1 MTRRTRGSP
10 YAPQD
15 AADTEAM
22 LAAVGADSEED
33 LFDIPESVRFDGE
46 FGIEARSERTVR
58 RQTERTLGRN
68 DDLTEFMGRG
78 HYDHYVPALV
88 DDLASRQEFLTSY
101 TQYQPEVAQGFLQAL
116 FEYQSMLVELTGL
129 DVANCSMYD
138 AASALGE
145 AATLSQ
151 RVRSVS
157 GDRVLVPDQLREGK
171 RAVLEQY
178 ADGPDLSVETYPT
191 EDGNVDV
198 DGLADAL
205 DDEAAMV
212 YAENPTVSGAIE
224 ESLGAVG
231 DLADGHDALFVLGSD
246 PVALAL
252 LERPADVGAD
262 VVVGEASSLGIGT
275 AYGMGM
281 GIFATREEY
290 LRQVPGR
297 LVGVSEERVPR
308 SGTDGSSGER
318 GDPRDAT
325 GRRAFTLT
333 LQTREQHIRKERAT
347 SNICTNQALLALR
360 AAIHAATLGPDGLVD
375 LAEDCVRLAEDLAA
389 RLDDVSGIAA
399 PVHDRYHFREFQ
411 ARTDQPASAVAS
423 DLEAEG
429 FAVHVVGDHRVQV
442 CVTDANEP
450 AIDRFVEAVEE
461 VA

>member
-1 MTRRTRGSP
+1 MTRQTRGSP
-10 YAPQD
+10 YAPHT

-22 LAAVGADSEED
+22 LDAVGVDSEEA

-46 FGIEARSERTVR
+46 FGIEARSERAVR
-58 RQTERTLGRN
+58 REVERTLGRN
-68 DDLTEFMGRG
+68 DDLTEFLGRG
-78 HYDHYVPALV
+78 HYEHYVPALV

-101 TQYQPEVAQGFLQAL
+101 TQYQPEIAQGFLQAL

-157 GDRVLVPDQLREGK
+157 GDRILVPDQLREGK

-178 ADGPDLSVETYPT
+178 AAGPGLSVATYPT
-191 EDGNVDV
+191 TEGTIDTE
-198 DGLADAL
+198 GLRAAI
-205 DDEAAMV
+205 DDDTAMV
-212 YAENPTVSGAIE
+212 YAENPTVC
-224 ESLGAVG
+224 GAVEPALDAVG
-231 DLADGHDALFVLGSD
+231 PLAEDHDALFVLGSD

-262 VVVGEASSLGIGT
+262 VVVGEASSLGLGS

-281 GIFATREEY
+281 GLFATREEY

-297 LVGVSEERVPR
+297 LVGVSE
-308 SGTDGSSGER
+308 
-318 GDPRDAT
+318 DASD
-325 GRRAFTLT
+325 RRAFTLT

-347 SNICTNQALLALR
+347 SNICTNQAWVALR
-360 AAIHAATLGPDGLVD
+360 AAIHVATLGPDGLVD
-375 LAEDCVRLAEDLAA
+375 LAEDCVRLAEDLAE
-389 RLDDVSGIAA
+389 RLDDVSGVRA
-399 PVHDRYHFREFQ
+399 PVNDRHHFREFQ
-411 ARTDQPASAVAS
+411 AHTDQPAAAVAA
-423 DLEAEG
+423 DLESAG
-429 FAVHVVGDHRVQV
+429 FAVHVVDDHRIQV
-442 CVTDANEP
+442 CVTDATEP
-450 AIDRFVEAVEE
+450 AIDRFVDALAE